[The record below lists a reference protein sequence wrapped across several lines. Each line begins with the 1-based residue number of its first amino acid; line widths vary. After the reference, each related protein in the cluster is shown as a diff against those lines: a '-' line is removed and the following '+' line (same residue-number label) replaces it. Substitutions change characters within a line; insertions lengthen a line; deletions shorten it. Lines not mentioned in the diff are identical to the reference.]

1 MNIEIN
7 LFLNYPLGGLP
18 EEVNTIMKRQTDK
31 IREYAFDSKED
42 GNREFRDK
50 KYRRAIHAYNSGLE
64 IPINDP
70 LLTAQ
75 LLTNRAVAH
84 FYLGNFRGSLND
96 CKEAL
101 ESKKDHF
108 KALKRGAMCL
118 QKLGKNEECV
128 EWAQRAL
135 KIDGTDAEV
144 MEILRIAKEE

>member
-1 MNIEIN
+1 MNYFKGGKTELQELLTIIE
-7 LFLNYPLGGLP
+7 
-18 EEVNTIMKRQTDK
+18 KQTK
-31 IREYAFDSKED
+31 KTHQYALEGKED
-42 GNREFRDK
+42 GNREFKAK
-50 KYRRAIHAYNSGLE
+50 KYRRAIHSYNSALCV
-64 IPINDP
+64 PLNDK

-75 LLTNRAVAH
+75 LLTNRATAH

-128 EWAQRAL
+128 EWAQKAL

-144 MEILRIAKEE
+144 MEILRIAKKE

>member
-1 MNIEIN
+1 
-7 LFLNYPLGGLP
+7 
-18 EEVNTIMKRQTDK
+18 MKRQTDK
-31 IREYAFDSKED
+31 IREYEIY
-42 GNREFRDK
+42 K
-50 KYRRAIHAYNSGLE
+50 KYRRAIH

-101 ESKKDHF
+101 ASKRDHF

-118 QKLGKNEECV
+118 QKLGKDEECV
-128 EWAQRAL
+128 EWAQKAL

-144 MEILRIAKEE
+144 MEILRIAKKE